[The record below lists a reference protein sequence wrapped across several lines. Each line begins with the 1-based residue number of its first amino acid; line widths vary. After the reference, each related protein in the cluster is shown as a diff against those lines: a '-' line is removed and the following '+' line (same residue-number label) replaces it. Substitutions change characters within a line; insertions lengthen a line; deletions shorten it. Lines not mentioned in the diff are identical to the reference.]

1 MEDLKAIY
9 EKLKAPFPTE
19 ALSSDVS
26 RGFTLT
32 SVKAQYIV
40 ERLND
45 ALGLGSWKL
54 EGNYEKIGNGVMFH
68 GKLTVEICGKT
79 IQVENSGYAEPKEN
93 KKSNAGDVYKSARTD
108 CLSKCASWLG
118 VANEVYK
125 GNVQAPSKQ
134 KNNSYKKNNNNYDKN
149 SNNNTNKNSNNSNN
163 SNKNTNNIPY
173 AEQLNKEMHKQIF
186 TYRQNF
192 PKEQHPQ
199 VLVSLCKEMGLSDIG
214 EFAKRDADQKK
225 QFIDFVRSKIT
236 QLKQLKNM

>member
-1 MEDLKAIY
+1 MEDLKVVY
-9 EKLKAPFPTE
+9 EKLKAPFAPE
-19 ALSSDVS
+19 ALSSDIS

-134 KNNSYKKNNNNYDKN
+134 KNNGYNKNNNNNY
-149 SNNNTNKNSNNSNN
+149 NKNNN
-163 SNKNTNNIPY
+163 SNKNNNNTNNNTKRNNIPY
-173 AEQLNKEMHKQIF
+173 AEQLNKEMHKQIY

-192 PKEQHPQ
+192 PKEQHSQ
-199 VLVSLCKEMGLSDIG
+199 VLVSLCKEMGLNDIG
-214 EFAKRDADQKK
+214 EFARRDPDQKK